1 MEFTFDSVPTA
12 FGTDIGWSCSA
23 LAGGGNY
30 QGLPRDQTAS
40 CRNGVLFRREAG
52 IALRLPPQEAR
63 SGLLLS
69 YLWLFY
75 LKISSIARF
84 ERGGNCACDLKE

>member
-30 QGLPRDQTAS
+30 QGLPRDQTAF
-40 CRNGVLFRREAG
+40 CRNGVLFRLVAG
-52 IALRLPPQEAR
+52 IALRLHHKKRDLDCYCRIHGYFTSSFRQTH
-63 SGLLLS
+63 GLNAVESALVT
-69 YLWLFY
+69 
-75 LKISSIARF
+75 
-84 ERGGNCACDLKE
+84 